1 MSRHQSH
8 SIIQSRASVISRL
21 HNASLRSTTHRLNSL
36 PLLNRSAQ
44 MATSLAETLAVKF
57 PGGLPPWVDPL
68 LNAARRIEVVEKREQ
83 QHALVSSDVKTK
95 PSKKTKKTSTKTNSR
110 KSKADVDGDV
120 QDDEAGLG
128 DDVTDEEMIK
138 KAQEYLES
146 VRSQFPNDQ

>member
-1 MSRHQSH
+1 
-8 SIIQSRASVISRL
+8 
-21 HNASLRSTTHRLNSL
+21 
-36 PLLNRSAQ
+36 

-83 QHALVSSDVKTK
+83 QHALVSSDIKTK
-95 PSKKTKKTSTKTNSR
+95 PSKKTKKTSTKTKLR